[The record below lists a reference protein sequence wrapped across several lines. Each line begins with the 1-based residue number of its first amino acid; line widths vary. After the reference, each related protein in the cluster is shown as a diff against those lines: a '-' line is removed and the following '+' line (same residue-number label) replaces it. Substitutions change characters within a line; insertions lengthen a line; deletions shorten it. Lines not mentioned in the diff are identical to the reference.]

1 MRILIF
7 APNYL
12 PATRYGG
19 PVRST
24 HGLARGLVELGHN
37 VDVVTTDVDGPR
49 RLDVPLDHPIEMDGV
64 QVHYC
69 PIAKPRRIY
78 YSPAL
83 ALRSASLLLHS
94 DAVHIN
100 GMFLWPGPHLARA
113 ARRLG
118 KPLVISPRGM
128 LMPEMVSGKSQLVKR
143 AWIATQERTNL
154 AAARAIH
161 VTSEVEAE
169 GLRSMGLDLAPIS
182 VIGNGV
188 QMPAREPTR
197 AEIDEIWGDVSP
209 GMRVA
214 FLARLD
220 WTKGADMAIEAAR
233 AHPQAVI
240 RLAGYDQIGLRAVL
254 EPRLRREDGS
264 CCGAFL
270 GPLDGIKKWAFLA
283 GADVVLAPSVSESF
297 GMSVAEAMAMGTPVI
312 ATEGV
317 GAATLL
323 NRLDSGL
330 VVPREQA
337 ALNAALAKLLQ
348 DKKRRVCIGQAS
360 QELVASNLS
369 WPAIAAP
376 MVHLYERPTAR
387 L

>member
-24 HGLARGLVELGHN
+24 HGLARGLVDLGHK

-49 RLDVPLDHPIEMDGV
+49 RLNVPLERPIEMDGV
-64 QVHYC
+64 LVHYC
-69 PIAKPRRIY
+69 PIAQPRRIY

-83 ALRSASLLLHS
+83 AQRFASLLPHA

-100 GMFLWPGPHLARA
+100 GMYLWPGPYLARA
-113 ARRLG
+113 ARRFG

-143 AWIATQERTNL
+143 AWIALQERKNL

-188 QMPAREPTR
+188 QMPAREPTPE
-197 AEIDEIWGDVSP
+197 EIDEIWGDVSP

-240 RLAGYDQIGLRAVL
+240 RLAGHDQIGLRAVL

-270 GPLDGIKKWAFLA
+270 GPLDGSKKWAFLA

-297 GMSVAEAMAMGTPVI
+297 GMSVAEAMAMGTSVI

-323 NRLDSGL
+323 SELDPGL
-330 VVPREQA
+330 VVPRDQA
-337 ALNAALAKLLQ
+337 ALNAALAALLADDTQ
-348 DKKRRVCIGQAS
+348 RGAIGA
-360 QELVASNLS
+360 AGR
-369 WPAIAAP
+369 AIAKTEFTWTGIAKQ
-376 MVHLYERPTAR
+376 MMSLYKTEISV
-387 L
+387 

>member
-83 ALRSASLLLHS
+83 AQRSVSLLPHA

-100 GMFLWPGPHLARA
+100 GMFLWPGPHIARA
-113 ARRLG
+113 ARRLR

-128 LMPEMVSGKSQLVKR
+128 LMPEMVAGKSPLVKR
-143 AWIATQERTNL
+143 AWITLQERANL
-154 AAARAIH
+154 AGATAIH
-161 VTSEVEAE
+161 VTSKGEAE
-169 GLRSMGLDLAPIS
+169 GLRKVGLDLAPIS

-188 QMPAREPTR
+188 QIPVRAPSR
-197 AEIDEIWGDVSP
+197 AEIDAIWGDVLP
-209 GMRVA
+209 GKRVA

-220 WTKGADMAIEAAR
+220 WTKGVDMAIEAAR
-233 AHPQAVI
+233 AHSQAVI
-240 RLAGYDQIGLRAVL
+240 RLAGHDQIGLQAKL
-254 EPRLRREDGS
+254 TPRLVREDGS
-264 CCGAFL
+264 IVGSFL
-270 GPLDGIKKWAFLA
+270 GPLDGADKWAFLA
-283 GADVVLAPSVSESF
+283 GADVLLVPSVSESF

-317 GAATLL
+317 GAATMLSQ
-323 NRLDSGL
+323 LDPGL

-337 ALNAALAKLLQ
+337 ALNDA
-348 DKKRRVCIGQAS
+348 
-360 QELVASNLS
+360 LVALLADDTRRAAIGGAGRAMVTAELS
-369 WPAIAAP
+369 WSGISEQMLA
-376 MVHLYERPTAR
+376 LYFGDISV
-387 L
+387 